1 MLRPIRASD
10 AEALHAPLSDVAL
23 MTWWSS
29 APHASVEETRDYIT
43 PRVEEGRWRSWAI
56 TRKGVDHA
64 LGWVSVG
71 NRRDGVSEVGYILA
85 RDHWGGG
92 VAREAVSAVI
102 DHLFHAE
109 GHRRLFA
116 DTDPENDAS
125 NALLRRLGFILEG
138 RLRAEWETHIGV
150 RDSYIWGLLR
160 DEWRKPA

>member
-1 MLRPIRASD
+1 MRESD
-10 AEALHAPLSDVAL
+10 ADALHVPLSDADL

-29 APHASVEETRDYIT
+29 APHADVAQTRDYII
-43 PRVEEGRWRSWAI
+43 PRAGEGRWRWWTI
-56 TRKGVDHA
+56 TRRDEDVA

-71 NRRDGVSEVGYILA
+71 NRREGVSEIGYLLA
-85 RDHWGGG
+85 RSEWGGG

-116 DTDPENDAS
+116 DTDPDNEAS

-138 RLRAEWETHIGV
+138 RLREEWETHIGV

-160 DEWRKPA
+160 DEWRKPG